1 MVAGYE
7 FHVSIPKFKMVNLRW
22 QTKLGKIKD
31 VNSKMADEI
40 LIKNNR
46 LKSKFIYCQAKFEL
60 LFQVILLAMHKFGIK
75 TLPLKLSHNSA
86 C

>member
-31 VNSKMADEI
+31 VNSKMVDGI
-40 LIKNNR
+40 LIK
-46 LKSKFIYCQAKFEL
+46 KQPFEIKIY
-60 LFQVILLAMHKFGIK
+60 IL
-75 TLPLKLSHNSA
+75 PS
-86 C
+86 